1 MERPSAVSTLA
12 NQSEHSNSSL
22 LSDWR
27 ARTSEYSDAQLVL
40 LGVVMAILVL
50 AIVFGELENIPLFL
64 LGFDLVD
71 LLIYGSKD
79 LFTTDFESSFI
90 FFLPQVMCW

>member
-22 LSDWR
+22 LSDWQ

-50 AIVFGELENIPLFL
+50 AIVFGKLENIPLFP

-71 LLIYGSKD
+71 LLIYGSKV
-79 LFTTDFESSFI
+79 LLTTGLENKSSFS
-90 FFLPQVMCW
+90 FFLPR